1 MTALPSA
8 GGSSHCAAD
17 PAALRPFPPAADET
31 PAQPHAAAEGRGG
44 AGPPRVPLSLPARRR
59 GRGGAPPLEGG
70 RGETQDY
77 TSQHARSGR
86 GRARGR
92 ARSRAG
98 RGGRG
103 V

>member
-70 RGETQDY
+70 EGGD
-77 TSQHARSGR
+77 
-86 GRARGR
+86 
-92 ARSRAG
+92 AG
-98 RGGRG
+98 LHFPACTFGAGQG
-103 V
+103 AWQGA